1 MGVVTGLVV
10 LVAGALLHRRDDL
23 TFGPWDASL
32 VGLVLAVVGAL
43 GCTVALLWRW
53 VDDPADD
60 PALHDRLL
68 GR

>member
-1 MGVVTGLVV
+1 MGVVVGLAV
-10 LVAGALLHRRDDL
+10 LVAGAVLSRRDDL
-23 TFGPWDASL
+23 ALGPWDNQL
-32 VGLVLAVVGAL
+32 VGLVLAVVGGLAL
-43 GCTVALLWRW
+43 LVALLWRW